1 MAPILLALGPIMT
14 SIASAGTAAATA
26 LGASGT
32 LGTIGTILGAGATIY
47 GGFKAKEQAD
57 AVAAQMKAKGDSEFA
72 VAQRKSLE
80 SQERT
85 RMVLGQQ
92 KAVAAASGGG
102 ATDPSVM
109 AIMGKTQQKG
119 DYNSMIDMYNGA
131 VSRNDMYTAADN
143 TESEGKSKLFS
154 SFLNAGSTIYG
165 DASRRRTMRDTYS
178 LDNLSFDNLG
188 SGGR

>member
-14 SIASAGTAAATA
+14 SIAGAGTAVAAT
-26 LGASGT
+26 LGGAGT
-32 LGTIGTILGAGATIY
+32 LGTIGSILGAGATIY

-72 VAQRKSLE
+72 IAQRKSMD

-85 RMVLGQQ
+85 KMVLGQQ

-131 VSRNDMYTAADN
+131 VSRGDMYTAADN
-143 TESEGKSKLFS
+143 TESEGKSKLLS
-154 SFLNAGSTIYG
+154 SFLGAGSTIYG
-165 DASRRRTMRDTYS
+165 DMSRRATIKASYRLGD
-178 LDNLSFDNLG
+178 LSF
-188 SGGR
+188 GG